1 MKPMKIPYAVAR
13 ILVSIAE
20 SQAVIM
26 NVPMAIA
33 VVDKNGGLIIFARM
47 DETLPASTELA
58 VSKAYTAAVLRMATH
73 EVGKLAQPGEALYG
87 IQHTH
92 SGQIVL
98 FGGGLP
104 LYLQGNIVGAIGISG
119 GSVDEDVTVAQYTVS
134 AMEEIEY
141 WSKRIKTVLPTKPPE
156 YLWRSNLEARL
167 RETLEHMNYDLPA
180 EANVVLA
187 GAILLACSE
196 RR

>member
-1 MKPMKIPYAVAR
+1 MKPMKIPYPVAR

-20 SQAVIM
+20 SQAVLM

-104 LYLQGNIVGAIGISG
+104 LYIKGNVVGAIGISG
-119 GSVDEDVTVAQYTVS
+119 GSVDEDVTVAQYTVN

-141 WSKRIKTVLPTKPPE
+141 WSKRIKTALPAKSPE
-156 YLWRSNLEARL
+156 ELWRSNLEPIL

-180 EANVVLA
+180 EANAVLA